1 MQKPS
6 STRIR
11 FPLLVITI
19 FLLLAA
25 QWAGLI
31 RLGWNWS
38 VVIGTLPVSHGP
50 LMVSGFLGTLIG
62 IERAVALG
70 RRWMYFGPGLSAVGG
85 LLLVFDAPVAS
96 GALLIFLGSLM
107 LAVVFVV
114 ILRIE
119 MVNYTV
125 VMALGTLSWLLG
137 NLLWLLGQ
145 PIYVVVYW
153 WAAFLILT
161 IAGER
166 LELGRLL
173 RLSRVSLLIFGLSIV
188 LILAGQLTVLFYL
201 SLGAMIF
208 NLGLLSLALWLLRY
222 DVARVTVRR
231 EGLPRFIAW
240 CLLIGYAWLLS
251 GALLGIFNGTQSVG
265 FLYDAYLHTI
275 LIGFVFSMIFG
286 HAPIIFPAVLGREA
300 VYKPTLYI
308 PLVFLHSSLLLRLAG
323 DLFSISPL
331 RLWGGL
337 LNALAIL
344 LYFAFMGSTLRNS
357 VK

>member
-1 MQKPS
+1 MQQAS

-11 FPLLVITI
+11 FPLLAITI
-19 FLLLAA
+19 FLLLSAL
-25 QWAGLI
+25 WAGLI
-31 RLGWNWS
+31 RLGWSWP
-38 VVIGTLPVSHGP
+38 VIMDTLPGSHGP
-50 LMVSGFLGTLIG
+50 LMISGFLDTLIG

-85 LLLVFDAPVAS
+85 LLLAFDAPVAS

-125 VMALGTLSWLLG
+125 VMALGTLS
-137 NLLWLLGQ
+137 WLLGQ

-188 LILAGQLTVLFYL
+188 LTLAGQLTVLFNL

-251 GALLGIFNGTQSVG
+251 GALLGLFNGTQSAG
-265 FLYDAYLHTI
+265 FLYDAYLHAI
-275 LIGFVFSMIFG
+275 LIGFIFSMIFG

-300 VYKPTLYI
+300 VY
-308 PLVFLHSSLLLRLAG
+308 
-323 DLFSISPL
+323 
-331 RLWGGL
+331 
-337 LNALAIL
+337 
-344 LYFAFMGSTLRNS
+344 
-357 VK
+357 